1 MRGGIGPAGVVD
13 GLHDAAVQSTRM
25 LQWFA
30 VSLTLKDVAT
40 RGGAPLLEAAT
51 FDALGLRMHLCGEV
65 GS

>member
-1 MRGGIGPAGVVD
+1 
-13 GLHDAAVQSTRM
+13 M